1 MKKIKW
7 GIIGLGDIAH
17 QFASQFES
25 AHAELAAV
33 GSRTLQKA
41 FDFSDKHGI
50 NKAYG
55 SYQELAY
62 DPEIDIVYVA
72 TPNSSHYKDM
82 LMLLK
87 AGKHVF
93 CEKPIALNQK
103 QLSTVLALADKK
115 NLLVAE
121 AMTIY
126 HMPLFKEL
134 KNTIQTGKYGK
145 VLRVHA
151 SFGIKP
157 PFDPANRFY
166 SPELGGGALLDIGV
180 YPLSFIRYFLSSQ
193 PDAGSTTVKLNSTG
207 VDEESTFSFSNRQ
220 GEVGTASLSF
230 RSRMSNQGV
239 IVCENARITVSN
251 YPRATC
257 ARVTYTDG
265 TFEDIKNGQSSRALT
280 YEIDSI
286 SRTLLSESDLTSL
299 SLTKDVNEL
308 INWAAEEWHMSWVF
322 KD

>member
-25 AHAELAAV
+25 SHAELAGVA
-33 GSRTLQKA
+33 SRTLQKA
-41 FDFSDKHGI
+41 FEFSKKYNV

-62 DPEIDIVYVA
+62 DPDIDIVYVA

-93 CEKPIALNQK
+93 CEKSITLNQK
-103 QLSTVLALADKK
+103 QLDTVLDLADKK

-126 HMPLFKEL
+126 HMPLYREIKRSIAS
-134 KNTIQTGKYGK
+134 NKYGQ
-145 VLRVHA
+145 VMMVHTL
-151 SFGIKP
+151 FGSKP
-157 PFDPANRFY
+157 PYDPANRFY

-180 YPLSFIRYFLSSQ
+180 YALSFIRYFMSSQ
-193 PDAGSTTVKLNSTG
+193 PDERLTTVTLNKTG
-207 VDEESTFSFSNRQ
+207 VDEESTFHLKNTH
-220 GEVGTASLSF
+220 GEVGTATLSL
-230 RSRMSNQGV
+230 RALMPNQGI
-239 IVCENARITVSN
+239 IVCEEAYITVQD
-251 YPRATC
+251 YPRGTL

-265 TFEDIKNGQSSRALT
+265 TSEEIRAGKNSRALT
-280 YEIDSI
+280 YEIEAVTQ
-286 SRTLLSESDLTSL
+286 TLLSETDHTSL

-308 INWAAEEWHMSWVF
+308 IDWAAKEWGMSWVF